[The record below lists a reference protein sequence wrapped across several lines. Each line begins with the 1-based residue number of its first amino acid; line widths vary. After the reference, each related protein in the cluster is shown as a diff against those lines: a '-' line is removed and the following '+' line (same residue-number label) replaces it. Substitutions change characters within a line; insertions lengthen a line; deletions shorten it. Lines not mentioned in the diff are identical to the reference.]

1 MSTVDASGA
10 IHGSDGKF
18 AGHVAGEAD
27 SSVTLGDP
35 VPDQPDAAVDPGGT
49 SHDHVVLT
57 QRCRTA
63 QRVLRDARM
72 DPRTGGTPP
81 HIVGGVDIAN
91 TPVEDWPDSVRSG
104 VGNLGLG
111 LSLTTQ
117 RPALE
122 AMLRDVEAHEAA
134 GGRIEVIT
142 DKRSRQVVRW
152 TRDGRPWRDTSGCR
166 QMGVPVEFTDRT
178 PTAVLTPDGN
188 LVKAALRDQGM
199 LSHTDPDGTI
209 TSFYPLTGTQWSVDE
224 ERRPHRTDGP
234 AYLGDRTIEYLRR
247 GITHREADQGP
258 AIVGYDG
265 RVDYVEFGAGVQPT
279 EDQMARHNVVRAEDG
294 SLRLNGFH
302 HDEGDRLL
310 SWYNRGFIV

>member
-1 MSTVDASGA
+1 MSTVDASGV
-10 IHGSDGKF
+10 IHGADGKF
-18 AGHVAGEAD
+18 AGHVAREAD

-35 VPDQPDAAVDPGGT
+35 VLGQQEVVVDSGGI
-49 SHDHVVLT
+49 SHDLVVLT
-57 QRCRTA
+57 QRSRSA
-63 QRVLRDARM
+63 QRTLRDARM

-81 HIVGGVDIAN
+81 HIVGEVDIAN

-111 LSLTTQ
+111 LAINTL
-117 RPALE
+117 RPASE
-122 AMLRDVEAHEAA
+122 AMRRNVESHEAA
-134 GGRIEVIT
+134 GGRIEVSA
-142 DKRSRQVVRW
+142 DKRSREVVTW
-152 TRDGRPWRDTSGCR
+152 TRDGRPWRDTSACR

-178 PTAVLTPDGN
+178 PTAVLTPDGDT
-188 LVKAALRDQGM
+188 VRAPSRDQGM
-199 LSHTDPDGTI
+199 FSRTELDGTT

-279 EDQMARHNVVRAEDG
+279 EDQMARHNVVRGDDG
-294 SLRLNGFH
+294 SLWLNGFH
-302 HDEGDRLL
+302 HDDGDRLL
-310 SWYNRGFIV
+310 DWYNRGFIG